1 MADEIVAL
9 YDEQGRECGSAPRSR
24 MRAENLR
31 HAATCIV
38 LRDTAGRI
46 FLHRRTMTKDM
57 FPGLCDFAAGGVL
70 AAGEDPYSGAVRE
83 LAEELGIVGAELE
96 VIGEADYADE
106 RSRYHA
112 FRYTAVSDDPVTLQ
126 PEEVAWGEWVSVA
139 ELRNRIRSD
148 PADFVPDTLV
158 LWEDWLAALG

>member
-1 MADEIVAL
+1 MTDEIVAL

-38 LRDTAGRI
+38 LRDSTGRI

-70 AAGEDPYSGAVRE
+70 TAGEDPYAGATRE
-83 LAEELGIVGAELE
+83 LAEELGIVGVELE
-96 VIGEADYADE
+96 VIGEADYADD

-112 FRYTAVSDDPVTLQ
+112 FRYTAVSDGPVTLQ
-126 PEEVAWGEWVSVA
+126 PEDVAWGDWVSVA
-139 ELRNRIRSD
+139 ELRSRIRSG
-148 PADFVPDTLV
+148 PEDFVPDTLV
-158 LWEDWLAALG
+158 LWESWLAELG

>member
-9 YDEQGRECGSAPRSR
+9 YDEHGRECRSAPRSR

-38 LRDTAGRI
+38 LRDEAGGI

-70 AAGEDPYSGAVRE
+70 AAS
-83 LAEELGIVGAELE
+83 
-96 VIGEADYADE
+96 
-106 RSRYHA
+106 
-112 FRYTAVSDDPVTLQ
+112 
-126 PEEVAWGEWVSVA
+126 
-139 ELRNRIRSD
+139 
-148 PADFVPDTLV
+148 
-158 LWEDWLAALG
+158 